1 MRYVNHSNVGFCP
14 LKRPFSCENCLTM
27 FCFLRVRACAC
38 SRYQALFSP
47 PPREPGDEA
56 RYVAASMVIDRQKDT
71 NTQNDYHN
79 PTMRGPH

>member
-14 LKRPFSCENCLTM
+14 LKRPFSYL
-27 FCFLRVRACAC
+27 
-38 SRYQALFSP
+38 
-47 PPREPGDEA
+47 
-56 RYVAASMVIDRQKDT
+56 SMVVDRQKDT